1 MDTIFGICVS
11 GPYLSFWRSSD
22 RTLFGDVKGDPR
34 VLTRCLL
41 SFDSSGVGGLYWVA
55 LAHVPLEG
63 MRTLYREGAG
73 TGRSFCQAMFLPR
86 VHRVV
91 VCMGAPSWVV
101 WSPFLVFKAGPR
113 SPYSLQRVDLEALLV
128 FFLTPPH
135 AFPFTKKRK
144 VESYQAS
151 LDGQVHNAR

>member
-1 MDTIFGICVS
+1 METIFGICVS

-22 RTLFGDVKGDPR
+22 RALFGDVKGDPR
-34 VLTRCLL
+34 VLTRGLL
-41 SFDSSGVGGLYWVA
+41 SFDSSGAGGLYWVA

-86 VHRVV
+86 VHRIV

-101 WSPFLVFKAGPR
+101 WSPFLVFEAVPR

-128 FFLTPPH
+128 FF
-135 AFPFTKKRK
+135 
-144 VESYQAS
+144 SYPS
-151 LDGQVHNAR
+151 PCISVHQKEEG